1 MKETHHGHEGKAE
14 SEERPRHAGHPGH
27 GEQDEET
34 GHEGHTAHSPEV
46 FRKRFWN
53 SLFLT
58 IPVLM
63 YSHHIQMWLGFFP
76 PSFPG
81 AAYVPSALG
90 TVIFFYGGSV
100 FLQGGWDEIRSRQP
114 GMMTLISLAITVAF
128 TYSLMVTF
136 GLAGEELYWELAT
149 LVTIMLLG
157 HWVEMNAVQGA
168 QGALK
173 EMAKLLPDTAL
184 LIKGRR
190 EEEVAVSDLKPG
202 DWVLIR
208 PGAQIPADGKVMEGE
223 SDVDES
229 LLTGESKPSKKA
241 AGDPVIA
248 GSVNQGGSLRIEVDK
263 TGGETVLSGIMRLVE
278 QAQSSRS
285 RAQLLAD
292 RAAFWLVIISLSAA
306 GITAFAWGMTPAA
319 GAFVMERVVTVLVAA
334 CPHALGLAI
343 PLVIAISTMLSAT
356 NGLLVKDR
364 LALEEARNVDCVV
377 FDKTGTLTTGEQ
389 GVVGIFPAEAY
400 GEHRLLQLAAAAEAD
415 SEHMIARAILNS
427 ASQRGISLPET
438 SRFQTLPGRGVRA
451 RLDEQDIYV
460 GGPNL
465 LDLLEI
471 EAGAGWKATLK
482 EISRSGHSAVF
493 VVTDNEIAGVLA
505 IADVVR
511 EESRKAVMAL
521 QRRGIEVFMLTGDSH
536 TVAQQVSEELG
547 IERFFAGVLP
557 ENKASTIE
565 RLQREGYRVAM
576 VGDGI
581 NDAPALALAD
591 VGIAIGAGTDVAVE
605 SAGIILIKNDPGDIV
620 KLINLSAATYRKM
633 IQNLVWAA
641 GYNVAI
647 IPLAAGVLAPIG
659 FILPMAVGA
668 MVMSASTIIVALNA
682 QLLRRL
688 DIARP

>member
-1 MKETHHGHEGKAE
+1 MRERHHGHEAKAE
-14 SEERPRHAGHPGH
+14 SEEGQRHTDHTGQ
-27 GEQDEET
+27 GEHHDET
-34 GHEGHTAHSPEV
+34 DHEGHAAHSPGM
-46 FRKRFWN
+46 FRDRFWI
-53 SLFLT
+53 SLLLT

-63 YSHHIQMWLGFFP
+63 YSHHIQMWFGFSP
-76 PSFPG
+76 PNFPG
-81 AAYVPSALG
+81 ATYVPSVLG

-100 FLQGGWDEIRSRQP
+100 FLQSGWDEIRSRQP
-114 GMMTLISLAITVAF
+114 GMMTLIGLAITVAF

-173 EMAKLLPDTAL
+173 EMAKLLPDTAR
-184 LIKGRR
+184 LIKDSG
-190 EEEVAVSDLKPG
+190 EEEVAVSDLKQG
-202 DWVLIR
+202 DLVLIR
-208 PGAQIPADGKVMEGE
+208 PGAQIPADGRVIEGE
-223 SDVDES
+223 TAVDES
-229 LLTGESKPSKKA
+229 LLTGESKPNKKA
-241 AGDPVIA
+241 AGDQVIA
-248 GSVNQGGSLRIEVDK
+248 GSVNQGGSLRVQVEK

-292 RAAFWLVIISLSAA
+292 RAAFWLVIIALGAA
-306 GITAFAWGMTPAA
+306 GITAFTWSMTPVG
-319 GAFVMERVVTVLVAA
+319 GAFVMERVVTVLVSA

-343 PLVIAISTMLSAT
+343 PLVIAISTTLSAT

-389 GVVGIFPAEAY
+389 GVVGIFPAE
-400 GEHRLLQLAAAAEAD
+400 GSSEHRLLELAAAAEAD
-415 SEHMIARAILNS
+415 SEHMIARAILKS
-427 ASQRGISLPET
+427 ASQRGITVPRT
-438 SRFQTLPGRGVRA
+438 ARFQALPGRGVRA
-451 RLDEQDIYV
+451 RLDGQNIYV

-471 EAGAGWKATLK
+471 EAGSGWQTTLE
-482 EISRSGHSAVF
+482 EISRAGHSAVF
-493 VVTDNEIAGVLA
+493 VVTDSEIIGILA

-511 EESRKAVMAL
+511 EESREAVVAL

-557 ENKASTIE
+557 ENKVSKIE
-565 RLQREGYRVAM
+565 ELQREGYRVAM

-605 SAGIILIKNDPGDIV
+605 SAGIILMKNDPRDIV

-633 IQNLVWAA
+633 IQNLIWAA

-668 MVMSASTIIVALNA
+668 VVMSASTIIVALNA

-688 DIARP
+688 DMSQL